1 MFYVSKPPFK
11 LPDHR
16 MSMTT
21 PIQDRPVW
29 VHWLL
34 FAVLPATLVCGV
46 ATWTIVG
53 DAGVLARN
61 DLENRLIE
69 ANRSLADLEQDNQN
83 LLWTL
88 RSIERDRRAMEREVV
103 RELHLAPKGATVYQF
118 TGDRPAPAKP

>member
-1 MFYVSKPPFK
+1 
-11 LPDHR
+11 
-16 MSMTT
+16 MTT

-29 VHWLL
+29 VQRLL
-34 FAVLPATLVCGV
+34 FAVLPAVLVCGV

-53 DAGVLARN
+53 EAGVMARI

-69 ANRSLADLEQDNQN
+69 ANRSLADLEQANQN

-88 RSIERDRRAMEREVV
+88 RSIEGDRRTVEREVV

-118 TGDRPAPAKP
+118 TGDRPATEQP